1 MTSDVRGNKPD
12 PLPLQFNPA
21 NHRNPPSSLRRA
33 SQVVLSSFPG
43 ASTTRDASRSSL
55 SMMVLNDN
63 EGAFCLRLAVRHPTF
78 LQSPHAQLN
87 PTALRSSALCTLTH
101 RLALQ
106 CAFRPSRPQGLNV
119 STWAARSCA
128 AQHHGLHHG
137 CLAQTPTPF
146 SAPCETHK
154 PHRILSCP
162 TPACTEQ
169 CP

>member
-106 CAFRPSRPQGLNV
+106 CAFRPSRPQRFNLGRPLLCRTTPRISPRTSPRLPRPDAHSFLCVLRNV
-119 STWAARSCA
+119 QAA
-128 AQHHGLHHG
+128 
-137 CLAQTPTPF
+137 
-146 SAPCETHK
+146 
-154 PHRILSCP
+154 PHPELSHSRMH
-162 TPACTEQ
+162 
-169 CP
+169 